1 MHTSQDQEKNAE
13 KKGFIVLIFAVLS
26 ALAIAAP
33 LTMKLEEK
41 GVIESAAA
49 GMDLGEP
56 PVSHRLS
63 FRGTQQHRAVQM
75 GREERL
81 HELYAGLFAD
91 GGHL

>member
-1 MHTSQDQEKNAE
+1 MHTRQDQEKNAE

-56 PVSHRLS
+56 PFHTGFLS
-63 FRGTQQHRAVQM
+63 GTQQHRAVQM

>member
-1 MHTSQDQEKNAE
+1 MIKKHFWESDFCMHTRQDQEKNAE

-49 GMDLGEP
+49 AP
-56 PVSHRLS
+56 PSPFPPRP
-63 FRGTQQHRAVQM
+63 TQ
-75 GREERL
+75 
-81 HELYAGLFAD
+81 
-91 GGHL
+91 